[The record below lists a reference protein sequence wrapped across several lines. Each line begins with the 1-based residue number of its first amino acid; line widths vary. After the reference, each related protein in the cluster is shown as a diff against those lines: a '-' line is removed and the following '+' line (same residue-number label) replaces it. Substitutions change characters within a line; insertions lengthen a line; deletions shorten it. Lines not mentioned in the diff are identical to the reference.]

1 MTEFM
6 IQAARLRRRMVMAR
20 NIVNAPEAK
29 PAVSR
34 YGVK

>member
-1 MTEFM
+1 MFT
-6 IQAARLRRRMVMAR
+6 IHAARLRRRMVTAR
-20 NIVNAPEAK
+20 KSATTPEEK